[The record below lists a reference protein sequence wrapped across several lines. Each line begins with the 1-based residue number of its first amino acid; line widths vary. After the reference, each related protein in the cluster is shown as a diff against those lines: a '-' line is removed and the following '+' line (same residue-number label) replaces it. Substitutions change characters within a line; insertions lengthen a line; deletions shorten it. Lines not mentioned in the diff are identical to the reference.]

1 MTYSYS
7 KYSYKSSYS
16 YTKSYEWTAYT
27 ESDFLGPNTG
37 SSISCGDTF
46 TMPGGATVCMST
58 YDNDGYLSGDAKC
71 NENATDSYGQKAYVD
86 GQREGGQMYAEC
98 YHVLKGSD
106 GRTYYLIEIEVEGY
120 DAPGAGDDFFTFY
133 GAVPPK
139 GVELT
144 VVNTCNVKG
153 CMIDYRCLGA
163 GEKAPANTPPEFTN
177 DPKYGKICIDENTAF
192 VIDLNANDADGDTL
206 TYEIIGGKDADKF
219 QIDAS
224 TGELTFKEAPDYENP
239 TDYGQDN
246 VYDVQVRVTDGK
258 GGEDTTCLSICV
270 EDVQEGQPKCIVI
283 EAEDMC
289 AWGFSKAWGC
299 NASGGKLMKLG
310 CAGGE
315 GVLWTKFTGEAGTY
329 DLKLFVQDENDGQ
342 SKIYIKVNGEVVKT
356 VVLDNDN
363 NGAGSNNGY
372 FSEIVLDD
380 IELKPCD
387 TLSIWADGN
396 CGEYVRIDKIELCK
410 DDAPLGSIGD
420 RVWFDADKDG
430 VQDAGEDGVA
440 GVTVNLLDAGGNVIA
455 TQATDA
461 NGNYL
466 FENLEAGDYKVD
478 FDLPAGT
485 FGFTTQ
491 DVGDDALDSDADASG
506 QTATITLAAGENNL
520 TVDAGIIDLNTAP
533 EPVADEAMTCADQV
547 KTVDVLA
554 NDFDFDGDTLIITK
568 VDGQAISEGQTITTS
583 AGTLV
588 TLTGGE
594 LVIDG
599 EAAYAA
605 LDIGEKDV
613 EVISYTVADGNG
625 GTATTDLTMT
635 FCGDANTLESFCAS
649 LPETMD
655 YQIVSDQ
662 TFPLDP
668 SSFEIKISNSGDTR
682 LDGVIFENAYCLS
695 FYEEVAEGGNYTDAP
710 MNSGTVLCSTDAD
723 VASVFNPNQISVF
736 NGNTAAENMDLI
748 NWILNQNFEGNGYS
762 GWEVQRAIWELTDD
776 RDLGYMDN
784 VEDMGEDVN
793 VQEIL
798 NLASAHEGYV
808 PSMGGNIGLIVD
820 PGDANE
826 LNLQPFIV
834 SVNIEQYDCLC

>member
-1 MTYSYS
+1 
-7 KYSYKSSYS
+7 
-16 YTKSYEWTAYT
+16 
-27 ESDFLGPNTG
+27 
-37 SSISCGDTF
+37 
-46 TMPGGATVCMST
+46 
-58 YDNDGYLSGDAKC
+58 
-71 NENATDSYGQKAYVD
+71 
-86 GQREGGQMYAEC
+86 
-98 YHVLKGSD
+98 
-106 GRTYYLIEIEVEGY
+106 
-120 DAPGAGDDFFTFY
+120 
-133 GAVPPK
+133 
-139 GVELT
+139 
-144 VVNTCNVKG
+144 
-153 CMIDYRCLGA
+153 
-163 GEKAPANTPPEFTN
+163 
-177 DPKYGKICIDENTAF
+177 
-192 VIDLNANDADGDTL
+192 
-206 TYEIIGGKDADKF
+206 
-219 QIDAS
+219 
-224 TGELTFKEAPDYENP
+224 
-239 TDYGQDN
+239 
-246 VYDVQVRVTDGK
+246 
-258 GGEDTTCLSICV
+258 
-270 EDVQEGQPKCIVI
+270 
-283 EAEDMC
+283 
-289 AWGFSKAWGC
+289 
-299 NASGGKLMKLG
+299 
-310 CAGGE
+310 
-315 GVLWTKFTGEAGTY
+315 
-329 DLKLFVQDENDGQ
+329 
-342 SKIYIKVNGEVVKT
+342 
-356 VVLDNDN
+356 
-363 NGAGSNNGY
+363 
-372 FSEIVLDD
+372 
-380 IELKPCD
+380 
-387 TLSIWADGN
+387 
-396 CGEYVRIDKIELCK
+396 
-410 DDAPLGSIGD
+410 
-420 RVWFDADKDG
+420 
-430 VQDAGEDGVA
+430 
-440 GVTVNLLDAGGNVIA
+440 
-455 TQATDA
+455 ATDA

-568 VDGQAISEGQTITTS
+568 VDGQAIAEGQTITTS

-668 SSFEIKISNSGDTR
+668 AAFELKISNSGDAR

-695 FYEEVAEGGNYTDAP
+695 FYEEVAEDDNYTDAP